1 MEAGRGRQLRCRV
14 YILRGELQTW
24 RGASATFAT
33 LALATSHATPPRP
46 NCTGN
51 AHAGLQVE
59 TDKATMDF
67 ESQDEGVIAK
77 ILVEA
82 GAEVKVG
89 DPIMV
94 RRLHDVVLALTPATP
109 KPVQARQPPTLR

>member
-1 MEAGRGRQLRCRV
+1 
-14 YILRGELQTW
+14 
-24 RGASATFAT
+24 
-33 LALATSHATPPRP
+33 
-46 NCTGN
+46 
-51 AHAGLQVE
+51 
-59 TDKATMDF
+59 MDF
-67 ESQDEGVIAK
+67 GSQDEGVIAK

-109 KPVQARQPPTLR
+109 KPVQARQPPTWFQRVHANETTT